1 MIELVGVT
9 KQYLYGAR
17 VLGTVDMTI
26 KDGEIIALLG
36 EEQSGKTTFIKVVGG
51 VTDCEGEIY
60 VDGKKSACKT
70 DDVVI
75 VFDDLALFENRTVYQ
90 NMAYPLKIR
99 GLDDIE
105 IDKKVKEC
113 AERVGIVACLYDRVK
128 KLPLIDKKRV
138 ALSRIFLRNPKLILV
153 DELTRSLSV
162 EDARTL
168 WSEAVPMLIERAKE
182 GISIVF
188 STKDREEVLS
198 IADRIA
204 VFHYGSIK
212 QVGTYDEIMSA
223 PSNIWAIQALDK
235 DYHFEG
241 ATLERVDGRLI
252 GTLNDGE
259 YVVDLS
265 HLDGKI
271 VDGYEDKKIYLGWK
285 SSDFDLYG
293 ERKQKVEYSL
303 RTNDGYI
310 LVTKDSL
317 RIHSPNKLTEVGT
330 LPIASGVLPFDA
342 MGENS
347 IIKSCK

>member
-60 VDGKKSACKT
+60 VDGKKTTCKT
-70 DDVVI
+70 DDVII
-75 VFDDLALFENRTVYQ
+75 VFDDLAMFENRTVYQ

-99 GLDDIE
+99 GLDDFE

-113 AERVGIVACLYDRVK
+113 AERVGIVACLYDKVK
-128 KLPLIDKKRV
+128 KLPLIDQKRV
-138 ALSRIFLRNPKLILV
+138 ALSRIFLRDPKLILV
-153 DELTRSLSV
+153 DELTRGLSYD
-162 EDARTL
+162 DARTL
-168 WSEAVPMLIERAKE
+168 WSEAIPMLLERAKE
-182 GISIVF
+182 GISVVF
-188 STKDREEVLS
+188 STKDKDEAIS

-212 QVGTYDEIMSA
+212 QVGTYDEILSN
-223 PSNIWAIQALDK
+223 PSNIWAIQALDC
-235 DYHFEG
+235 DYHFEN
-241 ATLERVDGRLI
+241 ATLERRDSKLV
-252 GTLNDGE
+252 GTLDDG
-259 YVVDLS
+259 YTVDLS

-271 VDGYEDKKIYLGWK
+271 ADGYEGRKVYLGWK
-285 SSDFDLYG
+285 SSDFDIG
-293 ERKQKVEYSL
+293 GNRKQAVAYSL
-303 RTNDGYI
+303 RTADGYI
-310 LVTKDSL
+310 LVTDNGF
-317 RIHSPNKLTEVGT
+317 RIHSPNDLLEVGT
-330 LPIASGVLPFDA
+330 LPNAFGALPFDA

-347 IIKSCK
+347 IVKSCK

>member
-17 VLGTVDMTI
+17 VLGTVDMI
-26 KDGEIIALLG
+26 INDGEIIALLG

-60 VDGKKSACKT
+60 LDGKKTVCKT
-70 DDVVI
+70 DDVII
-75 VFDDLALFENRTVYQ
+75 VFDDLALFENRTVYH

-99 GLDDIE
+99 GMDDAE

-113 AERVGIVACLYDRVK
+113 AERAGIVACLYDRVK
-128 KLPLIDKKRV
+128 KLSLIDQKRV
-138 ALSRIFLRNPKLILV
+138 ALSRIFLREPKLILV
-153 DELTRSLSV
+153 DELTRGLSV

-168 WSEAVPMLIERAKE
+168 WSEAVPMLVKRAKE
-182 GISIVF
+182 GISVIF
-188 STKDREEVLS
+188 STRDRAEALS

-212 QVGTYDEIMSA
+212 QVGIYDEIMSK
-223 PSNIWAIQALDK
+223 PSNIWAIQALDF
-235 DYHFEG
+235 DYHFES
-241 ATLERVDGRLI
+241 ATLEREDGRLV
-252 GTLNDGE
+252 GLLTDGE

-265 HLDGKI
+265 HIDGKI
-271 VDGYEDKKIYLGWK
+271 VDGYEGKKIYLGWK
-285 SSDFDLYG
+285 SSDFDLNG

-303 RTNDGYI
+303 RDKDGYV
-310 LVTKDSL
+310 LVTENGL
-317 RIHSPNKLTEVGT
+317 RVRSTQKLPEVGT
-330 LPIASGVLPFDA
+330 LPISSGVLPFDA

-347 IIKSCK
+347 IVKSCK